1 MKPRDMITDAW
12 LRNNY
17 MAAFKDKATEVQT
30 VWIDP
35 EFEDGFRI
43 RVTRTGTV
51 SFHFRYRRSD
61 GRREEIKL
69 GRHSTDFTLKQARQ
83 KASVHRGKLA
93 DCREGEIYSPKLTR
107 ESIQAT
113 KTVEE
118 IARGFIA
125 WCKTPGAGLRPKTI
139 EQYDYATAKVLI
151 PNLGKFSM
159 LDKSLRLEFRNLMD
173 NMSQRASAASVFRV
187 ARRMGNWAIES
198 ELLEV
203 NPFTRAIPPR
213 YRPKYQRRRGFF
225 EPEELVK
232 LLQHLKAM
240 ATDTATAPGR
250 RSGAIALVLLALTGA
265 RKSEIASST
274 WSEWHESSHMLRK
287 ALTKTGPEDKP
298 VCDAALEALAWIR
311 EMPHRHHNWVCPAV
325 TKDQPV
331 DAATIYFVFCRIQ
344 QQLFPDKPRRIV
356 HDLRRSFITS
366 LKAQKV
372 PLVMIAE
379 ILRHKTLAISSYYA
393 QYQDKISLEVLEQ
406 STSWMQNAM
415 TFDPAELP
423 PLPELSRQKPGP
435 KPKQSKSPKP
445 VHAKPESRYPTKD
458 VLQQWVLQ
466 RPITEI
472 ARELH
477 VSDKAV
483 EKHCKR
489 LGIQKPGR
497 GYWAKK
503 KAGIEVE
510 API

>member
-1 MKPRDMITDAW
+1 MKPKHPITDAW
-12 LRNNY
+12 LRDNY
-17 MAAFKDKATEVQT
+17 MAAFKGKGPEVKA

-43 RVTRTGTV
+43 RVTRTGKV

-69 GRHSTDFTLKQARQ
+69 GRHSKEFTLKQARQ
-83 KASVHRGKLA
+83 KAIVHLGKLA

-107 ESIQAT
+107 ETIQAA

-118 IARGFIA
+118 IAREFIA
-125 WCKTPGAGLRPKTI
+125 WCKTPGAGLRPRTI
-139 EQYDYATAKVLI
+139 EQYEYAANKVLI

-159 LDKSLRLEFRNLMD
+159 LDKSLRQAFRSLLD
-173 NMSQRASAASVFRV
+173 NMTRRASAASVFGA
-187 ARRMGNWAIES
+187 ARRIGNWAIES
-198 ELLEV
+198 ELIEI
-203 NPFTRAIPPR
+203 NPFTRAIPLR
-213 YRPKYQRRRGFF
+213 YRPKYKKRNGFF
-225 EPEELVK
+225 EAEELVK

-240 ATDTATAPGR
+240 IADPTTAPGR
-250 RSGAIALVLLALTGA
+250 RSGAIALVLLTLTGA
-265 RKSEIASST
+265 RKTEISSST
-274 WSEWHESSHMLRK
+274 WSEWQESSHMLRK
-287 ALTKTGPEDKP
+287 ELTKTGPEDKP
-298 VCDAALEALAWIR
+298 VSDAALEALAWVR
-311 EMPHRHHNWVCPAV
+311 EMPHRHPNWVCPAV
-325 TKDQPV
+325 TKDQPI
-331 DAATIYFVFCRIQ
+331 DEGTIYFVFSRMQ
-344 QQLFPDKPRRIV
+344 QQLFPDKPLRMV
-356 HDLRRSFITS
+356 HDLRRSFITA
-366 LKAQKV
+366 LKAKKV

-393 QYQDKISLEVLEQ
+393 QYQDKVSLEVLEQ
-406 STSWMQNAM
+406 STSWMQTAM

-423 PLPELSRQKPGP
+423 PLPALPRQKPGP
-435 KPKQSKSPKP
+435 KPRQSMAPKP
-445 VHAKPESRYPTKD
+445 VHAKPESRYPPKD

-472 ARELH
+472 AKELH

-503 KAGIEVE
+503 RAGIEVA
-510 API
+510 APT